1 MVHACLCIALYVF
14 HATYLLF
21 VKLDY
26 GYNMLVNISVGTY
39 FDNYMMSVCERRK
52 QRSVSLTIKCFVG
65 GVTSIVWFTWC
76 VKNQKELPHTHYL
89 MHFLLGLWATMLFE
103 ILDFEPIYWIF
114 DAHAIW
120 HCTTIPLPY
129 LLFR

>member
-1 MVHACLCIALYVF
+1 
-14 HATYLLF
+14 
-21 VKLDY
+21 
-26 GYNMLVNISVGTY
+26 MLKIDFLIVI
-39 FDNYMMSVCERRK
+39 
-52 QRSVSLTIKCFVG
+52 RSQMHRTGPSLIDFIFVG
-65 GVTSIVWFTWC
+65 GITSIVWFAWC
-76 VKNQKELPHTHYL
+76 VKKQKELPHTHYL